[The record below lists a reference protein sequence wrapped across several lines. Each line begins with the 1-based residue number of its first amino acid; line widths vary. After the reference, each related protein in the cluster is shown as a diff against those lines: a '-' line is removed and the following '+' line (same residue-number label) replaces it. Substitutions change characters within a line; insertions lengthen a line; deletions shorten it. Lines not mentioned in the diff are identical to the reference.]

1 MYYGRNFFGD
11 NNKFSPQNAVR
22 FTEAAALR
30 SQRRKAEGRGGE
42 ENRRPFHGVKAL
54 CVRFRRRGVTPREN
68 ALRMVLRNF

>member
-30 SQRRKAEGRGGE
+30 SQRRKAEGRG
-42 ENRRPFHGVKAL
+42 
-54 CVRFRRRGVTPREN
+54 VTPREN

>member
-1 MYYGRNFFGD
+1 MYCGRNFFGD

-22 FTEAAALR
+22 FTEASALR
-30 SQRRKAEGRGGE
+30 SQRKKAESRGGE
-42 ENRRPFHGVKAL
+42 KNRRPFHAVKAL